1 MKLNISGIFSD
12 AFGSSC
18 YKFKNMDELSQICVL
33 CHAFFFFL
41 GVAHLK
47 KKHIHLVLSLGYSRP
62 RHIKL

>member
-33 CHAFFFFL
+33 CHAFFFFF
-41 GVAHLK
+41 VSIPFK
-47 KKHIHLVLSLGYSRP
+47 KKTY
-62 RHIKL
+62 KFFF